1 MDHSCVFLRG
11 PVDTRSQRV
20 NIKIKRRNAS
30 SYRLHY
36 ALIIQLY
43 LLEDF
48 MLRIPWAVLPPS
60 AQVLRWACD
69 PASAY

>member
-1 MDHSCVFLRG
+1 MFLRG
-11 PVDTRSQRV
+11 SV
-20 NIKIKRRNAS
+20 NTTIKRRNAS